1 MLFTHKEVIIIDP
14 ATAKIV
20 LQVAIQVLKDEE
32 TRKRVIAIA
41 LTPIISIVMILS
53 MAYYILTNPIEFLK
67 SQFGNDTDVVYAQN
81 LQNEYGYFG
90 DGAVI
95 DITGD
100 YVDSEI
106 PLFIQ
111 WDKRW
116 GNYSYGRSGTIGSSG
131 CGPTSLAMV
140 IVGLNKDTTVNPKVV
155 ADWSYA
161 NGHRVEGVGTAWSLF
176 PAGAR
181 KWGFNCE
188 ELSVSVS
195 QISQKLREG
204 KVLIA
209 SMGPGH
215 FTRGGHFIVLRG
227 ITESGKIL
235 VNDPN
240 SREKSNQEWSASLV
254 VSEAKGAWAFWK

>member
-1 MLFTHKEVIIIDP
+1 M
-14 ATAKIV
+14 
-20 LQVAIQVLKDEE
+20 LKDEE

-41 LTPIISIVMILS
+41 LTPIISVVMILS

-116 GNYSYGRSGTIGSSG
+116 GNYSYGRSGT
-131 CGPTSLAMV
+131 
-140 IVGLNKDTTVNPKVV
+140 
-155 ADWSYA
+155 
-161 NGHRVEGVGTAWSLF
+161 
-176 PAGAR
+176 
-181 KWGFNCE
+181 
-188 ELSVSVS
+188 
-195 QISQKLREG
+195 
-204 KVLIA
+204 
-209 SMGPGH
+209 
-215 FTRGGHFIVLRG
+215 
-227 ITESGKIL
+227 
-235 VNDPN
+235 
-240 SREKSNQEWSASLV
+240 
-254 VSEAKGAWAFWK
+254 